1 MRNLNL
7 KAALI
12 IFGAI
17 HLAQG
22 IVLIVVPDR
31 VTDMSGFE
39 NLASSEYFLAIIG
52 AAFISAGVWF
62 ALTGLDPLR
71 NINGVRFAILWAS
84 LILVIQLFS
93 LGRGYV
99 DFDQIWFGVV
109 GNAVFT
115 AAFLIFYPYRR

>member
-12 IFGAI
+12 IFGAL

-39 NLASSEYFLAIIG
+39 NLASSEYFLAVIG
-52 AAFISAGVWF
+52 AAFIAAGVWF
-62 ALTGLDPLR
+62 ALTGLDPVR
-71 NINGVRFAILWAS
+71 NINGVRFAILWAG
-84 LILVIQLFS
+84 LLLAVQLFS

-99 DFDQIWFGVV
+99 NIGQIWFAIA